1 MRRKSQ
7 ASPEET
13 LNIYFPYFL
22 EIRKRLFFILS
33 VFLIASVLGFI
44 YYDKLIP
51 AALKLFALEG
61 VNIVFTSPFQF
72 LTLAVTAGLTV
83 GIIAVFPFIIYQ
95 VLSFLKPALK
105 SYEFNRILH
114 FLPLSITLF
123 VGGFAFG
130 MAMMRYVLVIFY
142 TRSQALD
149 IGNFL
154 DVSKLLSQILL
165 TSVLMGVA
173 FQLPIV
179 LTLLIRLG
187 VLKYKQVVEKRL
199 LAYALSLIFAALLPP
214 TDLISLIFLFLPIAL
229 LFEIT
234 LLLNRYLLKSHLL

>member
-1 MRRKSQ
+1 MEQSKQ
-7 ASPEET
+7 AEQALS
-13 LNIYFPYFL
+13 IYLPYFL

-33 VFLIASVLGFI
+33 VFLISSVLGFI
-44 YYDKLIP
+44 YYDKIIP
-51 AALKLFALEG
+51 VALKLFALEG

-72 LTLAVTAGLTV
+72 ITLAVTAGLTV
-83 GIIAVFPFIIYQ
+83 GVIVVFPLLLYQ
-95 VLSFLKPALK
+95 ILSFLRPALK
-105 SYEFNRILH
+105 SSEFKRILH
-114 FLPLSITLF
+114 LLPLSIGLF
-123 VGGFAFG
+123 LAGFAFG
-130 MAMMRYVLVIFY
+130 MLMMRYVLVIFY
-142 TRSQALD
+142 ARSQALD

-179 LTLLIRLG
+179 LTVLIRLG
-187 VLKYKQVVEKRL
+187 VIKYKQVVEKRL

-234 LLLNRYLLKSHLL
+234 LLLNKYLLKSHLL